1 MTAMLTSVSKTV
13 NKFSTKGSGILADS
27 ASGIGTNRLMRFV
40 DNAVLGGRIQSIG
53 VPVPFIGRADLV
65 DIFNYLVHAGGKAK
79 VSKKGVIAVTAAK
92 VEQGI
97 LPLIPSLN
105 ILPSGG
111 SSPSGSP
118 ATGVQS
124 TGAGF

>member
-13 NKFSTKGSGILADS
+13 NKFSTKGSGILSDS
-27 ASGIGTNRLMRFV
+27 ASGIGTNRLMRYV
-40 DNAVLGGRIQSIG
+40 DNAFLGGRIQSIG
-53 VPVPFIGRADLV
+53 IPVPFLGSVDLI
-65 DIFNYLVHAGGKAK
+65 DGFNYLVHAGGKTK
-79 VSKKGVIAVTAAK
+79 ISKKGIIAVSAAK
-92 VEQGI
+92 VEQGVF
-97 LPLIPSLN
+97 PLIPNLN

-124 TGAGF
+124 AGAGF